1 MLPKRHGNL
10 GFLVHNHLAGTY
22 FKDLTIGN
30 EIIVLLEH
38 GGHIRYCITNVLEY
52 RALQPRN
59 SRSTFINLQTNVQR
73 SAGDVFRQVY
83 MGMDI

>member
-1 MLPKRHGNL
+1 
-10 GFLVHNHLAGTY
+10 
-22 FKDLTIGN
+22 
-30 EIIVLLEH
+30 
-38 GGHIRYCITNVLEY
+38 LEY